1 MINLRLVVKLLA
13 AFLLLVLLVVGPGVM
28 LVNSKAFQQRVL
40 QQATQILSDRL
51 QTKVSILLV
60 NSP

>member
-13 AFLLLVLLVVGPGVM
+13 AFLLLVLLVVGAGVM

-60 NSP
+60 NSL

>member
-1 MINLRLVVKLLA
+1 MKNLRLVVKLLA
-13 AFLLLVLLVVGPGVM
+13 AFLLLVLLVVGAGVM

-40 QQATQILSDRL
+40 QQATQMLSDRL
-51 QTKVSILLV
+51 QTKVSISLV

>member
-1 MINLRLVVKLLA
+1 MKNLPLVVKLLA
-13 AFLLLVLLVVGPGVM
+13 AFLLLVLLVVGAGVM

>member
-13 AFLLLVLLVVGPGVM
+13 AFLLLVLLVVGAGVM
-28 LVNSKAFQQRVL
+28 LVNSKVFQQRVL

>member
-1 MINLRLVVKLLA
+1 MKNLPLVVKLLA
-13 AFLLLVLLVVGPGVM
+13 AFLLLVLLVVGAGVM

-40 QQATQILSDRL
+40 QQATQMQSDRL
-51 QTKVSILLV
+51 QTQVSISLV

>member
-1 MINLRLVVKLLA
+1 MKNLRLVVKLLA
-13 AFLLLVLLVVGPGVM
+13 AFLLLVLLVVVAGVM

-40 QQATQILSDRL
+40 QQATQMLSDRL
-51 QTKVSILLV
+51 QTKVSISLV

>member
-1 MINLRLVVKLLA
+1 MKNLPLVVKLLA
-13 AFLLLVLLVVGPGVM
+13 AFLLLVLLVVGAGVM

-40 QQATQILSDRL
+40 QQATQMLSDRL
-51 QTKVSILLV
+51 QTKVSISLV

>member
-1 MINLRLVVKLLA
+1 MKNLRLVVKLLA
-13 AFLLLVLLVVGPGVM
+13 AFLLLVLLVVGAGVM

-40 QQATQILSDRL
+40 QQATQMQSDRL
-51 QTKVSILLV
+51 QTKVSISLV

>member
-13 AFLLLVLLVVGPGVM
+13 AFLLLVLLVVGAGVM